1 MKLLDVNLKMYKEV
15 HNFFKREC
23 FQILK
28 TTSLAQKIF
37 TWDGQQ
43 EFKVVVTAADLGVSL
58 AD

>member
-23 FQILK
+23 FQILE
-28 TTSLAQKIF
+28 TTSVTQKFLARA
-37 TWDGQQ
+37 GQQ
-43 EFKVVVTAADLGVSL
+43 EFKVVVTDADLGVSL

>member
-15 HNFFKREC
+15 HNFFKTEC

-28 TTSLAQKIF
+28 TTSLTQKF
-37 TWDGQQ
+37 LARAGQQ
-43 EFKVVVTAADLGVSL
+43 EFKVVVTDADLGVSL

>member
-1 MKLLDVNLKMYKEV
+1 MKLLDVNLKMYKKV

-28 TTSLAQKIF
+28 TTSLAQKF
-37 TWDGQQ
+37 LARDGQQ
-43 EFKVVVTAADLGVSL
+43 EFKVVVADADLGVSL

>member
-28 TTSLAQKIF
+28 TTSLAQIF
-37 TWDGQQ
+37 GRDGQK